1 MFTKLCAIILT
12 VVIGLLWA
20 AQAERDKPLFT
31 EVTAA
36 RGLPQTEA
44 SWPPGT
50 HALPEVIGSG
60 VALFDY
66 NNDGALDV
74 LHIRFPPPGQA
85 DSPAPNQLFQQQPDG
100 TFVDVTEVA
109 GIGHEGYGQGV
120 AIGDVDNDGDA
131 DVYVTNYGA
140 DVFYRNNGDGTFA
153 LKEVG
158 LSNEAWGTS
167 ATFGDYDRDGDLDL
181 YVANYVQFDPKMV
194 CRGKHSAPDYCNP
207 QVFEPAMDR
216 LFQNNGDGSFT
227 DVTEQAGIAAMPGR
241 GLGVVCLDLTGD
253 GWADFF
259 VANDGEANQLW
270 VNQTDGTFAEEAIL
284 HGLAFNA
291 YGQPEGSMGIAV
303 GDVNG
308 DTLPDLFATHLSGE
322 TNTLYIT
329 STYSVFVD
337 MTEIA
342 GFAGRDL
349 RWTGFGC
356 GFLDFDNDTDLD
368 IALVNGRVKRGEI
381 LDGADVGEFW
391 NFYAE
396 PNLLFQNSNR
406 FPSRMLCS
414 ENSQKEGTSSENQL
428 LTAHFTDVSSRAP
441 DFTERVEVSRGM
453 AFGDIDTDG
462 DIDMV
467 VSSLDN
473 QLRLFRN
480 DAPPP
485 QHHWLFVQAITRN
498 RDALGAQVTLR
509 TESRTLTGYV
519 LSGTS
524 YLSSSEPSVHFGLG
538 TIDEIQAIEVHWQD
552 GSRERFP
559 GTTANRRGKGL
570 SREGGTFLKRFIVFF
585 LFLLI
590 HAHGFAGDDIDIPQ
604 PADLDLVEEKLLLEA
619 IENAREAV
627 RNSPDDADVW
637 GYLGARLSH
646 PRLGSTSDT
655 LLSPSESTRA

>member
-1 MFTKLCAIILT
+1 MLTKLFSVTLILIT
-12 VVIGLLWA
+12 LCLWT
-20 AQAERDKPLFT
+20 AQAETDTPFFT

-36 RGLPQTEA
+36 LGFTQTET
-44 SWPPGT
+44 SWQAGT

-66 NNDGALDV
+66 DNDGAIDV
-74 LHIRFPPPGQA
+74 LHVRFPPPGKVET
-85 DSPAPNQLFQQQPDG
+85 SAPNRLFRQQTDG
-100 TFVDVTEVA
+100 TFVDVTEAA

-153 LKEVG
+153 LQAVG

-167 ATFGDYDRDGDLDL
+167 ATFGDYDRDGYLDL
-181 YVANYVQFDPKMV
+181 YVANYVQFDPEAV
-194 CRGKHSAPDYCNP
+194 CRGKHGAPDYCNP
-207 QVFEPAMDR
+207 QVFEPAADR
-216 LFQNNGDGSFT
+216 LFRNNGDGTFT
-227 DVTEQAGIAAMPGR
+227 DVSQQARIAAMPGR

-270 VNQTDGTFAEEAIL
+270 VNQKDGTFAEEAIL
-284 HGLAFNA
+284 YGLAFNA

-308 DTLPDLFATHLSGE
+308 DRRPDLFVTHLSGE
-322 TNTLYIT
+322 TNTFYT
-329 STYSVFVD
+329 ASTFSVFVD
-337 MTEIA
+337 MTEMA

-349 RWTGFGC
+349 PFTGFGC
-356 GFLDFDNDTDLD
+356 GFVDFDNDADLD
-368 IALVNGRVKRGEI
+368 IALVNGRVKRGAVLE
-381 LDGADVGEFW
+381 GASTGDFW

-396 PNLLFQNSNR
+396 PNLLFQNSGR
-406 FPSRMLCS
+406 QSAVSSQEDSSRQS
-414 ENSQKEGTSSENQL
+414 AVGSQEDSSQQSAVGSREDSSRQSAIGSQQREETSSTVSV
-428 LTAHFTDVSSRAP
+428 LTAESRQPTALFTDVSSRAP
-441 DFTERVEVSRGM
+441 DFTGRIEVSRGM
-453 AFGDIDTDG
+453 AFGDVDRDG

-467 VSSLDN
+467 VSGLDN
-473 QLRLFRN
+473 RLRFFRN

-485 QHHWLFVQAITRN
+485 QHHYLSVQAITHG

-509 TESRTLTGYV
+509 TDSGALTRYV

-538 TIDEIQAIEVHWQD
+538 TIDTIQAIEVHWQD

-559 GTTANRRGKGL
+559 GVSINQRVRVYQGKGV
-570 SREGGTFLKRFIVFF
+570 SF
-585 LFLLI
+585 
-590 HAHGFAGDDIDIPQ
+590 
-604 PADLDLVEEKLLLEA
+604 
-619 IENAREAV
+619 
-627 RNSPDDADVW
+627 
-637 GYLGARLSH
+637 
-646 PRLGSTSDT
+646 
-655 LLSPSESTRA
+655 

>member
-1 MFTKLCAIILT
+1 MSTKLSAIIFT
-12 VVIGLLWA
+12 VVIGLLSA
-20 AQAERDKPLFT
+20 AQAETDKPLFT

-36 RGLPQTEA
+36 LGFPQMEA

-74 LHIRFPPPGQA
+74 LHIRFPPPGKA
-85 DSPAPNQLFQQQPDG
+85 DAPAPNQLFQQQPDG
-100 TFVDVTEVA
+100 TYVDVTKVA

-153 LKEVG
+153 LEAVG

-181 YVANYVQFDPKMV
+181 YVANYVQFDPEMV

-207 QVFEPAMDR
+207 KVFEPATDR
-216 LFQNNGDGSFT
+216 LFRNNGDGSFT
-227 DVTEQAGIAAMPGR
+227 DVTEPAGIAAMSGR

-322 TNTLYIT
+322 TNTLYIA
-329 STYSVFVD
+329 SILSVFTD
-337 MTEIA
+337 MTEVV

-356 GFLDFDNDTDLD
+356 GFLDFDNDADLD

-381 LDGADVGEFW
+381 LGGAAVGKFW

-396 PNLLFQNSNR
+396 PNLLFQNNHQ
-406 FPSRMLCS
+406 FP
-414 ENSQKEGTSSENQL
+414 T
-428 LTAHFTDVSSRAP
+428 THFSDVSSRAP

-453 AFGDIDTDG
+453 AFGDIDRDG

-473 QLRLFRN
+473 RLRFFRN

-485 QHHWLFVQAITRN
+485 EHHWLFVQAITQN
-498 RDALGAQVTLR
+498 RDALGAQVTLQ
-509 TESRTLTGYV
+509 TEARKLTGYV

-524 YLSSSEPSVHFGLG
+524 YLSSSESIVHFGLG
-538 TIDEIQAIEVHWQD
+538 TIDAIQTIEVHWQD

-559 GTTANRRGKGL
+559 GTTANRRVKVYQG
-570 SREGGTFLKRFIVFF
+570 EGVSF
-585 LFLLI
+585 
-590 HAHGFAGDDIDIPQ
+590 
-604 PADLDLVEEKLLLEA
+604 
-619 IENAREAV
+619 
-627 RNSPDDADVW
+627 
-637 GYLGARLSH
+637 
-646 PRLGSTSDT
+646 
-655 LLSPSESTRA
+655 

>member
-1 MFTKLCAIILT
+1 MFTKLYVIMLS
-12 VVIGLLWA
+12 VVIGLLWT
-20 AQAERDKPLFT
+20 AQAETDKPLFT

-36 RGLPQTEA
+36 LGFSQTEA
-44 SWPPGT
+44 AWAAGT

-74 LHIRFPPPGQA
+74 LHIRFPPPGKA
-85 DSPAPNQLFQQQPDG
+85 DTPAPNQLFQQQPDG
-100 TFVDVTEVA
+100 TFVDVTAAA

-120 AIGDVDNDGDA
+120 AIGDVDNDGDV
-131 DVYVTNYGA
+131 DVYVTNYGVS
-140 DVFYRNNGDGTFA
+140 DVFYRNKGDGTFI
-153 LKEVG
+153 LEEVG

-181 YVANYVQFDPKMV
+181 YVANYVQFDPEMV

-207 QVFEPAMDR
+207 KVFEPATDR
-216 LFQNNGDGSFT
+216 LFENNGNGSFT
-227 DVTEQAGIAAMPGR
+227 DVTEQAGIAAMSGR

-259 VANDGEANQLW
+259 VANDGEANYLW

-303 GDVNG
+303 GDING

-322 TNTLYIT
+322 TNTLYIAANH
-329 STYSVFVD
+329 SVFTD

-349 RWTGFGC
+349 RFTGFGC
-356 GFLDFDNDTDLD
+356 GFLDFDNDADLD

-396 PNLLFQNSNR
+396 PNLLFRNSNQQSAVVGARLPRPHGVGNPTPTTTEGLRR
-406 FPSRMLCS
+406 FP
-414 ENSQKEGTSSENQL
+414 
-428 LTAHFTDVSSRAP
+428 TAHFSDVSSRAP

-453 AFGDIDTDG
+453 AFGDIDRDG

-473 QLRLFRN
+473 RLRVFRN

-485 QHHWLFVQAITRN
+485 QHHWLFVQAITEN
-498 RDALGAQVTLR
+498 RDALGAQVTLQ

-519 LSGTS
+519 LAGTS

-538 TIDEIQAIEVHWQD
+538 TIDAVQTIEVRWPD
-552 GSRERFP
+552 GSREKFP
-559 GTTANRRGKGL
+559 GASANQRVTVYQGKG
-570 SREGGTFLKRFIVFF
+570 RPF
-585 LFLLI
+585 
-590 HAHGFAGDDIDIPQ
+590 
-604 PADLDLVEEKLLLEA
+604 
-619 IENAREAV
+619 
-627 RNSPDDADVW
+627 
-637 GYLGARLSH
+637 
-646 PRLGSTSDT
+646 
-655 LLSPSESTRA
+655 

>member
-1 MFTKLCAIILT
+1 MVTKLYAIILT
-12 VVIGLLWA
+12 VAIGWLSA
-20 AQAERDKPLFT
+20 AQAETDKPLFT

-36 RGLPQTEA
+36 LGFPQIEA

-74 LHIRFPPPGQA
+74 LHIRFPPPGKA
-85 DSPAPNQLFQQQPDG
+85 DSPAPNLLFQQQPDG
-100 TFVDVTEVA
+100 TFIDVTEAA

-120 AIGDVDNDGDA
+120 AIGDVDNDGDP
-131 DVYVTNYGA
+131 DVYITNYGA

-181 YVANYVQFDPKMV
+181 YVANYVQFDPEMV
-194 CRGKHSAPDYCNP
+194 CRGKHSAIDYCNP
-207 QVFEPAMDR
+207 KVFEPATDR

-227 DVTEQAGIAAMPGR
+227 DVTAQAGIAAMSGR

-322 TNTLYIT
+322 TNTLYIAAIP
-329 STYSVFVD
+329 SVFTD
-337 MTEIA
+337 MTEVA

-356 GFLDFDNDTDLD
+356 GFLDFDNDADLD
-368 IALVNGRVKRGEI
+368 IALVNGKVKRGEI

-396 PNLLFQNSNR
+396 PNLLFQNSNQQSAVVEAKSSRPQGMGNPTPTTAEGLRR
-406 FPSRMLCS
+406 FPMP
-414 ENSQKEGTSSENQL
+414 
-428 LTAHFTDVSSRAP
+428 HFSDVSSQAP

-453 AFGDIDTDG
+453 AFGDIDSDG

-473 QLRLFRN
+473 RLRVFRN

-485 QHHWLFVQAITRN
+485 QHHWLLVQAITQN
-498 RDALGAQVTLR
+498 RDALGAQVTLH

-519 LSGTS
+519 LPGSS
-524 YLSSSEPSVHFGLG
+524 YLSSSEPIVHFGLG
-538 TIDEIQAIEVHWQD
+538 TINEIQAIEVRWPD
-552 GSRERFP
+552 GSREKFP
-559 GTTANRRGKGL
+559 GTSANQRVTVYERKG
-570 SREGGTFLKRFIVFF
+570 
-585 LFLLI
+585 
-590 HAHGFAGDDIDIPQ
+590 
-604 PADLDLVEEKLLLEA
+604 
-619 IENAREAV
+619 
-627 RNSPDDADVW
+627 
-637 GYLGARLSH
+637 
-646 PRLGSTSDT
+646 
-655 LLSPSESTRA
+655 RAF

>member
-1 MFTKLCAIILT
+1 MFTKLCTIMLT
-12 VVIGLLWA
+12 VVIGFLWT
-20 AQAERDKPLFT
+20 AQAEVDNPLFT

-36 RGLPQTEA
+36 LGFSQTEA
-44 SWPPGT
+44 SWSPGT

-74 LHIRFPPPGQA
+74 LHIRFPPPGKE

-100 TFVDVTEVA
+100 TFVDVTAAA

-120 AIGDVDNDGDA
+120 AIGDVDNDGDV

-140 DVFYRNNGDGTFA
+140 DVFYRNNSDGTFA
-153 LKEVG
+153 LEEIG

-181 YVANYVQFDPKMV
+181 YVANYVQFDPETV
-194 CRGKHSAPDYCNP
+194 CRGKQSAPDYCNP
-207 QVFEPAMDR
+207 QVFEPATDR
-216 LFQNNGDGSFT
+216 LFRNNGDGSFT
-227 DVTEQAGIAAMPGR
+227 DVTERAGIAAMSGR
-241 GLGVVCLDLTGD
+241 GLGVVCLDLTRD

-259 VANDGEANQLW
+259 VANDGEANHLW

-308 DTLPDLFATHLSGE
+308 DTHPDLFVTHLSGE
-322 TNTLYIT
+322 TNTLYVA
-329 STYSVFVD
+329 SPYSVFVD

-349 RWTGFGC
+349 RFTGFGG
-356 GFLDFDNDTDLD
+356 GFLDFDNDADLD
-368 IALVNGRVKRGEI
+368 IALVNGRVKRAEI
-381 LDGADVGEFW
+381 LDGADLGEFW

-396 PNLLFQNSNR
+396 PNLLFQNS
-406 FPSRMLCS
+406 
-414 ENSQKEGTSSENQL
+414 QTTEGFAFS
-428 LTAHFTDVSSRAP
+428 DVSSRAP
-441 DFTERVEVSRGM
+441 DFTGRVEVSRGM
-453 AFGDIDTDG
+453 AFGDIDRDG
-462 DIDMV
+462 DVDIV

-473 QLRLFRN
+473 RLRLFRN

-485 QHHWLFVQAITRN
+485 QHHWLFVQAITHN

-519 LSGTS
+519 LPGSS
-524 YLSSSEPSVHFGLG
+524 YLSSSDPIMHFGLG
-538 TIDEIQAIEVHWQD
+538 AINKIQAIDVHWQD

-559 GTTANRRGKGL
+559 GTTANRRVKIYQGKGVP
-570 SREGGTFLKRFIVFF
+570 F
-585 LFLLI
+585 
-590 HAHGFAGDDIDIPQ
+590 
-604 PADLDLVEEKLLLEA
+604 
-619 IENAREAV
+619 
-627 RNSPDDADVW
+627 
-637 GYLGARLSH
+637 
-646 PRLGSTSDT
+646 
-655 LLSPSESTRA
+655 

>member
-1 MFTKLCAIILT
+1 MLTKLFAITLILIT
-12 VVIGLLWA
+12 LCLWT
-20 AQAERDKPLFT
+20 AQAETDKPFFT

-36 RGLPQTEA
+36 LGFTQTET
-44 SWPPGT
+44 SWQAGT

-66 NNDGALDV
+66 DNDDAIDV
-74 LHIRFPPPGQA
+74 LHVRFPPPGKTA
-85 DSPAPNQLFQQQPDG
+85 TSAPNRLFRQQTDG
-100 TFVDVTEVA
+100 TFVDVTEAA

-153 LKEVG
+153 LQKAG

-167 ATFGDYDRDGDLDL
+167 ATFGDYDRDGYLDL
-181 YVANYVQFDPKMV
+181 YVANYVQFDPEAV
-194 CRGKHSAPDYCNP
+194 CRGKHGAPDYCNP
-207 QVFEPAMDR
+207 QVFEPAADR
-216 LFQNNGDGSFT
+216 LFRNNGDGTFT
-227 DVTEQAGIAAMPGR
+227 DVSQQARIVAMPGR

-270 VNQTDGTFAEEAIL
+270 VNQKDGTFAEEAIL

-308 DTLPDLFATHLSGE
+308 DTRPDLFVTHLSGE
-322 TNTLYIT
+322 TNTFYT
-329 STYSVFVD
+329 ASSFSVFVD
-337 MTEIA
+337 MTEMA

-349 RWTGFGC
+349 PFTGFGC
-356 GFLDFDNDTDLD
+356 GFVDFDNDADLD
-368 IALVNGRVKRGEI
+368 IALVNGRVKRGAVLE
-381 LDGADVGEFW
+381 GASTGDFW

-396 PNLLFQNSNR
+396 PNLLFQNS
-406 FPSRMLCS
+406 SRQS
-414 ENSQKEGTSSENQL
+414 AVGSQEDSSRQPAVPDQEETGMEERKKGRMGAQSSNL
-428 LTAHFTDVSSRAP
+428 ATFRPNFTDVSSRAP
-441 DFTERVEVSRGM
+441 DFTGRIEASRGM
-453 AFGDIDTDG
+453 AFGDVDRDG

-467 VSSLDN
+467 VSGLDN
-473 QLRLFRN
+473 RLRFFRN

-485 QHHWLFVQAITRN
+485 QHHYLSVQAITHG

-509 TESRTLTGYV
+509 TDSGALTGYV

-538 TIDEIQAIEVHWQD
+538 TIDTIQAIEVRWQD

-559 GTTANRRGKGL
+559 GVSINQRVRVYQGKGV
-570 SREGGTFLKRFIVFF
+570 SF
-585 LFLLI
+585 
-590 HAHGFAGDDIDIPQ
+590 
-604 PADLDLVEEKLLLEA
+604 
-619 IENAREAV
+619 
-627 RNSPDDADVW
+627 
-637 GYLGARLSH
+637 
-646 PRLGSTSDT
+646 
-655 LLSPSESTRA
+655 

>member
-1 MFTKLCAIILT
+1 MFTKLCAIMLT
-12 VVIGLLWA
+12 VVIGFLWT
-20 AQAERDKPLFT
+20 AQAETDNPLFT

-36 RGLPQTEA
+36 LGFSQTEA
-44 SWPPGT
+44 SWSPGT

-74 LHIRFPPPGQA
+74 LHIRFPPPGKE

-100 TFVDVTEVA
+100 TFVDVTASA

-120 AIGDVDNDGDA
+120 AIGDVDNDGDV

-140 DVFYRNNGDGTFA
+140 DAFYRNNSDGTFA
-153 LKEVG
+153 LEEIG

-181 YVANYVQFDPKMV
+181 YAVNYVQFDPETV
-194 CRGKHSAPDYCNP
+194 CRGKQSAPDYCNP
-207 QVFEPAMDR
+207 QVFKPTTDR
-216 LFQNNGDGSFT
+216 LFRNDGDGTFT
-227 DVTEQAGIAAMPGR
+227 DVTQQAGIAAMPGR

-253 GWADFF
+253 GWTDFF
-259 VANDGEANQLW
+259 VANDGEANHLW

-308 DTLPDLFATHLSGE
+308 DTLPDLFVTHLSGE
-322 TNTLYIT
+322 TNTLYVA
-329 STYSVFVD
+329 SPYSVFTD

-342 GFAGRDL
+342 GFTGRDL
-349 RWTGFGC
+349 PFTGFGC
-356 GFLDFDNDTDLD
+356 GFLDFDNDAYLD

-396 PNLLFQNSNR
+396 PNLLFQNTRIR
-406 FPSRMLCS
+406 FD
-414 ENSQKEGTSSENQL
+414 GTADGIAFS
-428 LTAHFTDVSSRAP
+428 DVSSRAP

-473 QLRLFRN
+473 RLRLFRN

-485 QHHWLFVQAITRN
+485 QHHWLFVQAITEN

-509 TESRTLTGYV
+509 TESRTFTGYV

-524 YLSSSEPSVHFGLG
+524 YLSSSEPVVHFGLG
-538 TIDEIQAIEVHWQD
+538 AINKIQAIDVHWQD

-559 GTTANRRGKGL
+559 GTQANQRVKVYQGKGR
-570 SREGGTFLKRFIVFF
+570 SF
-585 LFLLI
+585 
-590 HAHGFAGDDIDIPQ
+590 
-604 PADLDLVEEKLLLEA
+604 
-619 IENAREAV
+619 
-627 RNSPDDADVW
+627 
-637 GYLGARLSH
+637 
-646 PRLGSTSDT
+646 
-655 LLSPSESTRA
+655 

>member
-1 MFTKLCAIILT
+1 MFTKLYAIIFILLS
-12 VVIGLLWA
+12 GLLSA
-20 AQAERDKPLFT
+20 ARAETDKPLFT

-36 RGLPQTEA
+36 LGLPQMEA
-44 SWPPGT
+44 SWSPGT

-74 LHIRFPPPGQA
+74 LHIRFPPPGKA
-85 DSPAPNQLFQQQPDG
+85 DAPAPNQLFQQQPDG
-100 TFVDVTEVA
+100 TYVDVTKAA

-120 AIGDVDNDGDA
+120 AIGDVDNDGDV
-131 DVYVTNYGA
+131 DVYVTNYRVS

-181 YVANYVQFDPKMV
+181 YVANYVQFDPEMV
-194 CRGKHSAPDYCNP
+194 CRGKHSAIDYCNP
-207 QVFEPAMDR
+207 KVFEPATDR

-227 DVTEQAGIAAMPGR
+227 DVTEPAGIAAVSGR

-259 VANDGEANQLW
+259 VANDGEANHLW

-303 GDVNG
+303 GDING
-308 DTLPDLFATHLSGE
+308 DTFPDLFATHLSGE
-322 TNTLYIT
+322 TNTLYIA
-329 STYSVFVD
+329 SNHSVFTD

-356 GFLDFDNDTDLD
+356 GFLDFDNDADLD
-368 IALVNGRVKRGEI
+368 IALVNGRVKRGDI
-381 LDGADVGEFW
+381 LDGAAVGAFW

-396 PNLLFQNSNR
+396 PNLLFRNSNQQ
-406 FPSRMLCS
+406 SGVS
-414 ENSQKEGTSSENQL
+414 SQQKEGTSSENQL

-453 AFGDIDTDG
+453 AFGDIDSDG

-473 QLRLFRN
+473 RLRVFRN

-485 QHHWLFVQAITRN
+485 QHHYLFVQAITRN

-519 LSGTS
+519 LPGSS
-524 YLSSSEPSVHFGLG
+524 YLSSSEPIVHFGLG
-538 TIDEIQAIEVHWQD
+538 TIDAVQAIEVRWPD
-552 GSRERFP
+552 GSREKFP
-559 GTTANRRGKGL
+559 GASANQRVTVYQGKGVSL
-570 SREGGTFLKRFIVFF
+570 
-585 LFLLI
+585 
-590 HAHGFAGDDIDIPQ
+590 
-604 PADLDLVEEKLLLEA
+604 
-619 IENAREAV
+619 
-627 RNSPDDADVW
+627 
-637 GYLGARLSH
+637 
-646 PRLGSTSDT
+646 
-655 LLSPSESTRA
+655 

>member
-1 MFTKLCAIILT
+1 MFTKLCATILT
-12 VVIGLLWA
+12 VVIGFLWG
-20 AQAERDKPLFT
+20 AQAETDKPLFT

-36 RGLPQTEA
+36 LGLPQTEVYWA
-44 SWPPGT
+44 AGT

-60 VALFDY
+60 VALLDY

-74 LHIRFPPPGQA
+74 LHIRFPPPGKE

-100 TFVDVTEVA
+100 TFVDVTETA

-120 AIGDVDNDGDA
+120 AIGDVDNDGDV

-140 DVFYRNNGDGTFA
+140 DVFYRNNGDGTFVLEDA
-153 LKEVG
+153 G
-158 LSNEAWGTS
+158 LSNKGWGTS

-181 YVANYVQFDPKMV
+181 YVANYVQFDPETV

-207 QVFEPAMDR
+207 QVFEPATDR
-216 LFQNNGDGSFT
+216 LFQNNGDGAFT
-227 DVTEQAGIAAMPGR
+227 DVTEQAGIAAMSGR

-259 VANDGEANQLW
+259 VANDGEANYLW

-308 DTLPDLFATHLSGE
+308 DTHPDLFATHLSGE
-322 TNTLYIT
+322 TNTLYIA
-329 STYSVFVD
+329 SIPSVFTD

-349 RWTGFGC
+349 RFTGFGC
-356 GFLDFDNDTDLD
+356 GFLDFDNDTYLD
-368 IALVNGRVKRGEI
+368 IALVNGRVKREEI

-396 PNLLFQNSNR
+396 PNLLFRNSNQQSAVVGARVPRPHGLGNPTPTTAEGLRR
-406 FPSRMLCS
+406 FP
-414 ENSQKEGTSSENQL
+414 
-428 LTAHFTDVSSRAP
+428 TASFSDVSSRAP

-453 AFGDIDTDG
+453 AFGDIDRDG

-473 QLRLFRN
+473 RLRVFRN

-485 QHHWLFVQAITRN
+485 QHHWLFVQAITQN
-498 RDALGAQVTLR
+498 RDAIGARVTLQ
-509 TESRTLTGYV
+509 TESRILTGYV

-524 YLSSSEPSVHFGLG
+524 YLSSSDPSVHFGLG
-538 TIDEIQAIEVHWQD
+538 TVDKIQAIEVHWQD
-552 GSRERFP
+552 GTREKFL
-559 GTTANRRGKGL
+559 GTTANRRVKVYQGKG
-570 SREGGTFLKRFIVFF
+570 
-585 LFLLI
+585 
-590 HAHGFAGDDIDIPQ
+590 
-604 PADLDLVEEKLLLEA
+604 
-619 IENAREAV
+619 
-627 RNSPDDADVW
+627 
-637 GYLGARLSH
+637 
-646 PRLGSTSDT
+646 
-655 LLSPSESTRA
+655 RAF